1 MLGVLTT
8 RPCDLNKL
16 QGAGGGVLFMNKGRH
31 YQVYDYDGRPWFF
44 QIFLVSMLGGFSWI
58 CRGFFSAVG
67 SKTSREIDEKIED
80 HFKNPGGFLQF
91 RWDFVESII

>member
-1 MLGVLTT
+1 
-8 RPCDLNKL
+8 
-16 QGAGGGVLFMNKGRH
+16 
-31 YQVYDYDGRPWFF
+31 
-44 QIFLVSMLGGFSWI
+44 MLGGFSWI

>member
-1 MLGVLTT
+1 MMEGLDF
-8 RPCDLNKL
+8 C
-16 QGAGGGVLFMNKGRH
+16 
-31 YQVYDYDGRPWFF
+31 

-80 HFKNPGGFLQF
+80 HFKNPGGFHSFGGFCRVPHLEE
-91 RWDFVESII
+91 DVLTVI